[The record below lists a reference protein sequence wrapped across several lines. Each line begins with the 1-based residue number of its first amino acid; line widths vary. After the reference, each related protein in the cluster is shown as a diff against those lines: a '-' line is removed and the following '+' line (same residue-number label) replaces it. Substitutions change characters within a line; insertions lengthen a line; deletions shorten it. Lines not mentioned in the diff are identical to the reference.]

1 MDVND
6 VLSDRVRFL
15 RQLFDDAPAIVVLTR
30 GPKHVYEYL
39 NKAAINSS
47 GYRADIV
54 GRPLRE
60 GRPELAAQGYEA
72 LYDGVYR
79 TGQSFV
85 ANDARVRRTTAD
97 GSRDERVLRFSL
109 TPWRDDDG
117 KVSGV
122 LVSAI
127 DITDEVAARDLQKE
141 LLRQTERL
149 RAEAE
154 SERLRLDQLLEV
166 IPVGMVIYDRAGK
179 VVRGNRARALIIGD
193 PTRSSDVATSVTYLR
208 PAHEDG
214 RPWAMEELPAT
225 RALRGETVRGAR
237 LYIRTLDGANKVV
250 LTSAAPLHDVTG
262 AIDGA
267 VQFFQELDP
276 AT

>member
-1 MDVND
+1 MSDD
-6 VLSDRVRFL
+6 STDRVRFL
-15 RQLFDDAPAIVVLTR
+15 RQLFDDAPGLVVLTR
-30 GPKHVYEYL
+30 GPKHVYEYV
-39 NKAAINSS
+39 NKAASQSS
-47 GYRADIV
+47 GFRPDLI
-54 GRPLRE
+54 GRTLRE
-60 GRPELAAQGYEA
+60 SRPELVEQGYEA

-85 ANDARVRRTTAD
+85 ANDSRVVRTGAD
-97 GSRDERVLRFSL
+97 GVRDERVLRYSL

-122 LVSAI
+122 LINAI
-127 DITDEVAARDLQKE
+127 DITDEVAARELQQE
-141 LLRQTERL
+141 LIRQTELL

-154 SERLRLDQLLEV
+154 SERLRLDQLLDV
-166 IPVGMVIYDRAGK
+166 IPVGMVIYDRDGK
-179 VVRGNRARALIIGD
+179 VIRGNQARARIIGD
-193 PTRSSDVATSVTYLR
+193 PSRSADVATSVAYLR

-214 RPWAMEELPAT
+214 RPWAIDELPAT

-237 LYIRTLDGANKVV
+237 LYIRRLDGVEMVV

-262 AIDGA
+262 AVDGA

-276 AT
+276 PS

>member
-1 MDVND
+1 MSDV
-6 VLSDRVRFL
+6 STDRVRFL
-15 RQLFDDAPAIVVLTR
+15 RQLFDDAPGLVVLTR
-30 GPKHVYEYL
+30 GPKHVYEYV
-39 NKAAINSS
+39 NKAASRSS
-47 GYRADIV
+47 GFRPDLI
-54 GRPLRE
+54 GRTLRE
-60 GRPELAAQGYEA
+60 SRPELVEQGYEV

-85 ANDARVRRTTAD
+85 ANDSRIVRMAAD
-97 GSRDERVLRFSL
+97 GSRDERVLRYSL

-122 LVSAI
+122 LVNAI
-127 DITDEVAARDLQKE
+127 DITDEVAARELQRE
-141 LLRQTERL
+141 LLRQTELL

-154 SERLRLDQLLEV
+154 SERLRLDQLLDV
-166 IPVGMVIYDRAGK
+166 IPVGMVIYDRDGK
-179 VVRGNRARALIIGD
+179 VIRGNQARARIVGD
-193 PTRSSDVATSVTYLR
+193 PSRSADVATSVAYLR

-214 RPWAMEELPAT
+214 RPWAIDELPAT

-237 LYIRTLDGANKVV
+237 LYIRRLDGVEMVV

-262 AIDGA
+262 AVDGA

-276 AT
+276 PS

>member
-1 MDVND
+1 M
-6 VLSDRVRFL
+6 RFL

-47 GYRADIV
+47 GYRTDIL

-60 GRPELAAQGYEA
+60 ARPELADQGYEA

-79 TGQSFV
+79 TGQSF
-85 ANDARVRRTTAD
+85 AASDARVVRTTAD

-122 LVSAI
+122 LVNVI
-127 DITDEVAARDLQKE
+127 DITDEVAARDLQRE

-154 SERLRLDQLLEV
+154 SERLRLDQLLDV
-166 IPVGMVIYDRAGK
+166 IPVGMVIYDRVGK
-179 VVRGNRARALIIGD
+179 VVRGNQARTLIIGD
-193 PTRSSDVATSVTYLR
+193 PTRSPDVATSAAYLR
-208 PAHEDG
+208 PAHKDG
-214 RPWAMEELPAT
+214 RPWTLDELPAA
-225 RALRGETVRGAR
+225 RALRGETVRGAL
-237 LYIRTLDGANKVV
+237 LYIRTLDGVEKVV

-267 VQFFQELDP
+267 VQFYQELEP

>member
-1 MDVND
+1 MND
-6 VLSDRVRFL
+6 VSSDRVRFL

-39 NKAAINSS
+39 NKAAISSS
-47 GYRADIV
+47 GYRADV
-54 GRPLRE
+54 LGRPLRE
-60 GRPELAAQGYEA
+60 ARPELADQGYEA

-79 TGQSFV
+79 TGQGFTT
-85 ANDARVRRTTAD
+85 NDARVVRTTAD

-122 LVSAI
+122 LVNII
-127 DITDEVAARDLQKE
+127 DITDEVAARDLQGE
-141 LLRQTERL
+141 LLRQTEEL
-149 RAEAE
+149 RARAE
-154 SERLRLDQLLEV
+154 SERLRLDQLLDV
-166 IPVGMVIYDRAGK
+166 IPVGMVIYDRSGK
-179 VVRGNRARALIIGD
+179 VVRGNQARARIIGD
-193 PTRSSDVATSVTYLR
+193 PSRNPDVEASVAYLR
-208 PAHEDG
+208 PAHKDGSPWDIED
-214 RPWAMEELPAT
+214 LPAT
-225 RALRGETVRGAR
+225 RALRGETVRGAL

-250 LTSAAPLHDVTG
+250 LTSAAPLHDING

-276 AT
+276 ET

>member
-1 MDVND
+1 MSDV
-6 VLSDRVRFL
+6 STDRVRFL
-15 RQLFDDAPAIVVLTR
+15 RQLFDDAPGLVVLTR
-30 GPKHVYEYL
+30 GPKHVYEYV
-39 NKAAINSS
+39 NKAASQSS
-47 GYRADIV
+47 GFRPDLI
-54 GRPLRE
+54 GRTLRE
-60 GRPELAAQGYEA
+60 GRPELVEQGYEA

-85 ANDARVRRTTAD
+85 ANEARIVRTGAD
-97 GSRDERVLRFSL
+97 GLRDERVLRYSL

-122 LVSAI
+122 LVNAI
-127 DITDEVAARDLQKE
+127 DITDEVAARELQQE
-141 LLRQTERL
+141 LLRETELL

-154 SERLRLDQLLEV
+154 SERLRLDQLLDV
-166 IPVGMVIYDRAGK
+166 IPVGMVIYDRDGK
-179 VVRGNRARALIIGD
+179 VIRGNQARARIVGD
-193 PTRSSDVATSVTYLR
+193 PSRSADVATSAAYLR

-214 RPWAMEELPAT
+214 RPWAIDELPAT

-237 LYIRTLDGANKVV
+237 LYIRRLDGVEMVV

-262 AIDGA
+262 AVDGA

-276 AT
+276 PS

>member
-1 MDVND
+1 MSDV
-6 VLSDRVRFL
+6 SADRVRFL
-15 RQLFDDAPAIVVLTR
+15 RQLFDDAPGIVVLTR
-30 GPKHVYEYL
+30 GPKHVYEYV
-39 NKAAINSS
+39 NKAASRSS
-47 GYRADIV
+47 GFRPDLI
-54 GRPLRE
+54 GRTLRE
-60 GRPELAAQGYEA
+60 GRPDLVEQGYEA

-85 ANDARVRRTTAD
+85 ANDARIVRKGAD
-97 GSRDERVLRFSL
+97 GSRDERVLRYSL

-122 LVSAI
+122 LVNAI
-127 DITDEVAARDLQKE
+127 DITDEVAARELQQE
-141 LLRQTERL
+141 LLRQTEVL

-154 SERLRLDQLLEV
+154 SERLRLDQLLDV
-166 IPVGMVIYDRAGK
+166 IPVGMVIYDRDGK
-179 VVRGNRARALIIGD
+179 VIRGNQARARIVGD
-193 PTRSSDVATSVTYLR
+193 PSRSADVATSVAYLR

-214 RPWAMEELPAT
+214 HPWAIDELPAT

-237 LYIRTLDGANKVV
+237 LYIRRLDGVEMVV

-262 AIDGA
+262 AVDGA

-276 AT
+276 PS

>member
-1 MDVND
+1 MSDD
-6 VLSDRVRFL
+6 STDRVRFL
-15 RQLFDDAPAIVVLTR
+15 RQLFDDAPGLVVLTR
-30 GPKHVYEYL
+30 GPKHVYEYV
-39 NKAAINSS
+39 NKAASQSS
-47 GYRADIV
+47 GFRPDLI
-54 GRPLRE
+54 GRTLRE
-60 GRPELAAQGYEA
+60 SRPELVEQGYEA

-85 ANDARVRRTTAD
+85 ANDSRVVRTGAD
-97 GSRDERVLRFSL
+97 GVRDERVLRYSL

-122 LVSAI
+122 LINAI
-127 DITDEVAARDLQKE
+127 DITDEVAARELQQE
-141 LLRQTERL
+141 LIRQTELL

-154 SERLRLDQLLEV
+154 SERLRLDQLLDV
-166 IPVGMVIYDRAGK
+166 IPVGMVIYDRDGK
-179 VVRGNRARALIIGD
+179 VIRGNQARTRIIGD
-193 PTRSSDVATSVTYLR
+193 PSRSADVATSVAYLR

-214 RPWAMEELPAT
+214 RPWAIDELPAT

-237 LYIRTLDGANKVV
+237 LYIRRLDGVEMVV

-262 AIDGA
+262 AVDGA

-276 AT
+276 PS